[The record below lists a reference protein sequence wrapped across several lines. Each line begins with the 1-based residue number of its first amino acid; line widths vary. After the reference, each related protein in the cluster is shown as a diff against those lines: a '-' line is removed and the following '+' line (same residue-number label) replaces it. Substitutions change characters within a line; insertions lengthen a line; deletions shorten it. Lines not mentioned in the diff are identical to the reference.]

1 MKNPKG
7 RKVPMPSKK
16 QTPQELLI
24 FEIDRALQL
33 LVDTCETT
41 SKKLAGDFVPIDMLK
56 MYKKTLIENYKEGL
70 KTNPNFK

>member
-1 MKNPKG
+1 MKPKG

-16 QTPQELLI
+16 QTPAELLV
-24 FEIDRALQL
+24 FEIDRTLQL

-41 SKKLAGDFVPIDMLK
+41 SKKLAGDFVPIDILK

-70 KTNPNFK
+70 KLNTNFK